1 MSFSVVQSAMAS
13 MKTNRNLLSKKG
25 KLKNTLTSSNI
36 EKVQFKVKDA
46 SKKQLQII
54 KEKIQKENRQI
65 RNKQLIILSIIMLI
79 IISIIV
85 FYI

>member
-13 MKTNRNLLSKKG
+13 MKANRNLLSKKG